1 MSMFYTKIRRA
12 TGFTLVEMLVVM
24 AIIGI
29 LAALILPA
37 ISSAREQGRRTNC
50 MSNLDQVGKSLSI
63 YCNGNDDY
71 LPSWADYGT
80 DNCEVRRKFP
90 ADSLYN
96 VYKSHLGYVHQ
107 MTIGYGFEY
116 TDSTTAPS
124 PLSPY
129 LNDLNTSEQN
139 LLPVGLGILVVRDA
153 LPDPRVLNCPSM
165 RTRATTYFGTTGLV
179 AYNFDAA
186 IWKTMGGDPAKTFT
200 YGDGAAMSGAIGTI
214 TTAGTPNKKVMG
226 VLSSYA
232 YRCVPFYNPPGS
244 TNYPN
249 YDLKTGGATGTK
261 TVTTASHL
269 TPAFKT
275 RRALKDRAFAA
286 DSFDNMPTVGSVTPF
301 PNGGMVQQHHG
312 KGYSVVYGD
321 GHGKWYEDGEN
332 RIRDFTKWPTSNQ
345 VLDNLS
351 TASPTSQIVWNYF
364 DRAAGLDIE

>member
-1 MSMFYTKIRRA
+1 MSMFYARIQRA

-50 MSNLDQVGKSLSI
+50 MSNLDQIGKSMSI

-90 ADSLYN
+90 ADPLYN
-96 VYKSHLGYVHQ
+96 VYKGHAGYVHQ

-116 TDSTTAPS
+116 NDSTSAAS
-124 PLSPY
+124 PN
-129 LNDLNTSEQN
+129 LNDLNTSAQN

-165 RTRATTYFGTTGLV
+165 RTRATTYFGTAASGLV

-200 YGDGAAMSGAIGTI
+200 FGDGTAMSGSIGTV
-214 TTAGTPNKKVMG
+214 TVAGTPPATPDKKVMG

-232 YRCVPFYNPPGS
+232 YRCVPFYSPTGVQCS
-244 TNYPN
+244 
-249 YDLKTGGATGTK
+249 LKTGGATGTK
-261 TVTTASHL
+261 EVTKADHL
-269 TPAFKT
+269 TPAFRT

-286 DSFDNMPTVGSVTPF
+286 DSFDNMPAVGSVTPF
-301 PNGGMVQQHHG
+301 PKGGMVQQHHG

-321 GHGKWYEDGEN
+321 GHGKWYEDGDN
-332 RIRDFTKWPTSNQ
+332 RIRDFTNWPAANKET
-345 VLDNLS
+345 DNLS